1 MELSHESW
9 QEMKA
14 ALRDVLEEEL
24 GTGRCNLARKWD
36 GGKLILKPCDDAMQ
50 AKEIPLEIFFKKI
63 TSVREKLRVL
73 EQKLN
78 NHDRLSH
85 EDKAELQTLITR
97 AYGSLT
103 TFNILFRD
111 EKDRFSGQK
120 SED

>member
-1 MELSHESW
+1 MEMSYQSW

-24 GTGRCNLARKWD
+24 GTGRCNMARKWD
-36 GGKLILKPCDDAMQ
+36 GGKLIMKPCDDSMQ
-50 AKEIPLEIFFKKI
+50 PREIPMEAFFKKI

-78 NHDRLSH
+78 NHDTLSY
-85 EDKAELQTLITR
+85 EDKAEFQTLITR

-103 TFNILFRD
+103 TFNILFRE

-120 SED
+120 SDD